1 MHYGLFIL
9 FSLFAFLALPH
20 VSYAASAPNCT
31 PLYGGGQSCEQFDP
45 IFINKTVQNPQT
57 KGYVENLSPTDPQ
70 YTPGQTI
77 VFKLT
82 ITNTGTST
90 VSKIT
95 ATDILPPYITF
106 SKGQGTY
113 DEGTKTLRFTIDQ
126 LKANETKVFFIEG
139 KVVERDAL
147 PDAQQSRCVINQA
160 TATANNKTSQD
171 NALICLAKDPLTG
184 STSQIQTTKGGL
196 VIHPPAQSKTT
207 PSTGPEALA
216 IAALLP
222 LGGLGFFLRFKA
234 KT

>member
-1 MHYGLFIL
+1 MYYALFIL
-9 FSLFAFLALPH
+9 FSLFAFLALPQ
-20 VSYAASAPNCT
+20 VSFASTAPNCT
-31 PLYGGGQSCEQFDP
+31 PLYGGGQTCEQFDP
-45 IFINKTVQNPQT
+45 LLINKTVQNPQT
-57 KGYVENLSPTDPQ
+57 KGYVDNLSPTDPQ
-70 YTPGQTI
+70 YTPGQTV

-82 ITNTGTST
+82 INNTSNAT

-113 DEGTKTLRFTIDQ
+113 DADTKTLRFTIDQ
-126 LKANETKVFFIEG
+126 LKGNETKVFFIEG
-139 KVVERDAL
+139 KAVAKDAL
-147 PDAQQSRCVINQA
+147 PNDQQSRCVINQA
-160 TATANNKTSQD
+160 TVTANNKTSQD
-171 NALICLAKDPLTG
+171 NALICLAKEPINGT
-184 STSQIQTTKGGL
+184 TTQTQTTKGGL
-196 VIHPPAQSKTT
+196 VIHQPAQSKTT